1 MATDLNQ
8 LFNQLIPMLLQAS
21 RQRKRDDLNERRFQA
36 QQQQNT
42 QDRAKEEKRYQEGV
56 LRQDLEDKQ
65 NRSNDVYKTYLNSP
79 LEHKKMMLLS
89 DVDIGG
95 INKTAALQ
103 SVDKRLIKQA
113 GEEDRDRR
121 KDESAIRASD
131 ALTETRKNMFSGMSP
146 SDIANFEFYEGRVE
160 TAETKEQAEG
170 YHRQALTYLPKT
182 KGIGAGFYD
191 RPENIERWAGIIKSL
206 KPKATDADIDN
217 IIDAMAEEGLGDADV
232 NDVTNRIIKDTIKP
246 PTEAQVRAQQNRAL
260 LGTAIRKSPL
270 GNLFKNIQVGG
281 RTSKLIF

>member
-1 MATDLNQ
+1 MANTDLNQ

-42 QDRAKEEKRYQEGV
+42 QDRAKEERRHQEGV

-103 SVDKRLIKQA
+103 SVDTRLRKQN
-113 GEEDRDRR
+113 EDRNRDIR

-131 ALTETRKNMFSGMSP
+131 ATTEAKRSMFAGMSP
-146 SDIANFEFYEGRVE
+146 SDIANFEFWEGRVE
-160 TAETKEQAEG
+160 LAETNEQAAA

-182 KGIGAGFYD
+182 KGVGVDFYD

-206 KPKATDADIDN
+206 KPKATDADIYN
-217 IIDAMAEEGLGDADV
+217 IIDTMAKEKLGDADI
-232 NDVTNRIIKDTIKP
+232 NDVTNRIIKTTAKQRP
-246 PTEAQVRAQQNRAL
+246 GFLKTGFKE
-260 LGTAIRKSPL
+260 LGEILSGERKAFQRNPEDPFTFL
-270 GNLFKNIQVGG
+270 TLRK
-281 RTSKLIF
+281 